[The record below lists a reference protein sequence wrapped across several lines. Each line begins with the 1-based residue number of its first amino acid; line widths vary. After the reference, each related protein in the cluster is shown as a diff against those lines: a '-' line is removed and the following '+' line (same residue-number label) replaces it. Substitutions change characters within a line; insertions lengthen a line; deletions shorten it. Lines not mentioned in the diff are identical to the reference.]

1 MLSVF
6 DSLSSLGK
14 AISSSEAC
22 VTAALGLGEGSR
34 SSLPYSSP
42 LDGAVLRG
50 DDVAMAGQHA
60 ISAVGEG
67 VRQQGVL
74 QHATQWVRT
83 RAGENTACQG
93 RCTT

>member
-14 AISSSEAC
+14 AISSSEPC

-42 LDGAVLRG
+42 LEGAASRVFG
-50 DDVAMAGQHA
+50 SIAQ
-60 ISAVGEG
+60 
-67 VRQQGVL
+67 
-74 QHATQWVRT
+74 
-83 RAGENTACQG
+83 
-93 RCTT
+93 